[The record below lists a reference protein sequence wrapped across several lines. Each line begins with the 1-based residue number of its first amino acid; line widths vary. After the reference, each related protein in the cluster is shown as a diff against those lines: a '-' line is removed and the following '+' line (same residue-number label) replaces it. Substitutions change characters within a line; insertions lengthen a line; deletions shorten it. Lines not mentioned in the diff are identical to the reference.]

1 MKGQRE
7 IVCNFCHQ
15 HGEGKKW
22 YLAASNYSEDL
33 LSDLRRRRFIGH
45 FFTRGPEN
53 MKKGENQLTKLDR
66 LPALLRGFIRKKV
79 TRRQMAHH
87 FGQVIPIEDVEKIL
101 EMATSV
107 VRLAC
112 ICRQTFLGSEQRFCY
127 GLTLAPQANGLANIL
142 KEIDASYLIG
152 PQTAG
157 LEYLP
162 KEQALEHM
170 RSCEQQGLCHTIWTF
185 ITPFIG
191 GLCNC
196 SLPGC
201 MAMRTTVVH
210 KTPVMFR
217 GEYVAAVDPEKCLS
231 CGQCQKIC
239 PFGAYLPT
247 KNGDKAEVD
256 VRKCY
261 GCGICR
267 SLCPAEAISLLDRQS
282 VPEVAQLWL

>member
-1 MKGQRE
+1 M
-7 IVCNFCHQ
+7 CNFCHQ

-22 YLAASNYSEDL
+22 YLEAKNYSENL
-33 LSDLRRRRFIGH
+33 LSDLKRRKFIED
-45 FFTRGPEN
+45 FFAHGPEG
-53 MKKGENQLTKLDR
+53 MKKGENQLAKLDR

-79 TRRQMAHH
+79 TKRQMPYH

-112 ICRQTFLGSEQRFCY
+112 VCRHTFLGSEQRYCF
-127 GLTLAPQANGLANIL
+127 GLSLAPQGGGIENIL
-142 KEIDASYLIG
+142 KSINADYLIG
-152 PQTAG
+152 PKTGG
-157 LEYLP
+157 LEHLS
-162 KEQALEHM
+162 KEEAFSFM
-170 RSCEQQGLCHTIWTF
+170 RQCELDGLCHSLWTF

-217 GEYVAAVDPEKCLS
+217 GEYLALVDPEKCIA
-231 CGQCQKIC
+231 CGECQKIC
-239 PFGAYLPT
+239 PFEAHFPG
-247 KNGDKAEVD
+247 KNGDKAKVNIN
-256 VRKCY
+256 KCY

-267 SLCPAEAISLLDRQS
+267 SLCPAEAISLADRES